1 MNKIY
6 RISFALAM
14 LLSGGAFAQLVD
26 KTPASIPHEPTIFN
40 AEPWQNSLVDGI
52 NRDPVRATAYS
63 FSSVNDALSLDR
75 EKSGRMLS
83 LNGLWDFSFALK
95 PADAPQDFYKSRVS
109 GWKKIPVPS
118 SWEMEGYDK
127 PIYKSAVYPFRPVS
141 PPFPPLDYN
150 GMGSYQRTFTVP
162 ADWKDMNI
170 TLHFGGVAS
179 GFKVWLN
186 GKFLGYGEDSFMN
199 SEFNITPYL
208 QAGENILSVQVIRWS
223 DGYFLEDQDQW
234 RMSGI
239 HREVMLLAEPKL
251 RIADFFWQGKLDKDY
266 KDVRFQLRP
275 RIENLTGKQVV
286 GYHVKAQLYDANN
299 KPLLDKPLD
308 RSVESIVN
316 EIFPRLDN
324 GKFAL
329 MEAKLKNPLKWS
341 PEIPNLY
348 TLVISLEDTTGHV
361 LEAKSCR
368 VGFRSIEF
376 RESDSKL
383 LINGKLTY
391 LYAVNR
397 PDHDPVKGKALSR
410 DIILRDVKTIKQF
423 NFNCIRTSH
432 YPMDPYLYDLCD
444 QYGILVIDEANLET
458 HGLGS
463 KLSNDPMWTGAY
475 LDRVTR
481 MVMRDKNHPSVIIWS
496 LGNEAGRGPNH
507 AAMAGWV
514 HDFDI
519 TRPVHYEPAQG
530 TPQAEGYIEPGDARY
545 LKPNDHS
552 HRVGNPIDQ
561 PYVDIVSR
569 MYPGIFTVP
578 LLANQ
583 ENGDKRPIF
592 FVEYSHAMG
601 NSNGNLKEFWDVFRS
616 TKRIIGAGI
625 WEFKDQGLL
634 KHDSTGTP
642 FYAYGGDYQ
651 ERYFDDFTIKGIVAS
666 DGRPK
671 AAIYECKHVF
681 QQAACELVDAAKGL
695 IKVTNRNGVQWLS
708 DFDLNLQVL
717 ENGNVVADRGIPKI
731 NLAPGRDTVIS
742 ILSYLPKLKAGAEY
756 FANIKFILPENK
768 LWADKGFEV
777 ASDQFALTGLTV
789 EKNSA
794 SANAMPVSV
803 ETKTGYIVSGKGFT
817 ISFDRSNGALTSYL
831 LDYKQQ
837 IKAPLLPH
845 FSRPVTDNDRRGWKS
860 DKKLGVWY
868 NPKLTLESMTC
879 SLYQKGKGNVVISSV
894 YTLID
899 GKATVLVT
907 YTISGNGT
915 VKVEEILKPQVGL
928 SNIPK
933 VGMQCGIVREYDQV
947 SWYGRGLMENY
958 IDRQTGFPVGVYSQ
972 PITQFDEPYVV
983 PQENGNRTDV
993 RWMYL
998 SDKQDNGLLVVADS
1012 LLSMN
1017 AWPYTE
1023 QNIVAAKHTNKLKD
1037 AGYLTL
1043 NIDLIQ
1049 MGVGG
1054 NDSWSDLAAPLPK
1067 YQIPAKPYRYSFYIL
1082 PVKSK
1087 PSEAGVLATKIKF

>member
-1 MNKIY
+1 MNKILKL
-6 RISFALAM
+6 SLVVS
-14 LLSGGAFAQLVD
+14 LLFSGSGFAQLVD
-26 KTPASIPHEPTIFN
+26 KTPAAIPHEPTIFN
-40 AEPWQNSLVDGI
+40 AEPWQNPSVTGI
-52 NRDPVRATAYS
+52 NRDPSRATAYS
-63 FSSVNDALSLDR
+63 FASVNEALTVDR
-75 EKSGRMLS
+75 EKSGRMIS
-83 LNGLWDFSFALK
+83 LNGLWDFSFAYK
-95 PADAPQDFYKSRVS
+95 PADAPSDFYKSHVS
-109 GWKKIPVPS
+109 GWKKIEVPS
-118 SWEMEGYDK
+118 SWEMQGYDK

-150 GMGSYQRTFTVP
+150 GVGSYQRTFTIP
-162 ADWKDMNI
+162 QNWKDMNI

-179 GFKVWLN
+179 GFKVWVN

-199 SEFNITPYL
+199 SEFNVTPYL
-208 QAGENILSVQVIRWS
+208 QAGENIVSVQVIRWS

-251 RIADFFWQGKLDKDY
+251 RIADFFWQGKLDNDY

-286 GYHVKAQLYDANN
+286 GYHVKAQLYDKDN
-299 KPLLDKPLD
+299 KPLMDKPLD

-324 GKFAL
+324 AKFAL
-329 MEAKLKNPLKWS
+329 MEANLKTPLKWS

-361 LEAKSCR
+361 LEAKTCK

-376 RESDSKL
+376 RKEDSKL

-397 PDHDPVKGKALSR
+397 PDHDPIKGKALSR

-463 KLSNDPMWTGAY
+463 KLSNDPMWAGAY
-475 LDRVTR
+475 LDRITR

-507 AAMAGWV
+507 SAMAGWV

-530 TPQAEGYIEPGDARY
+530 TPQAEGYIEPGDPRY

-552 HRVGNPIDQ
+552 HRLGNPIDQ

-583 ENGDKRPIF
+583 DNGDKRPIF
-592 FVEYSHAMG
+592 FVEYAHAMG
-601 NSNGNLKEFWDVFRS
+601 NSVGNLKEFWDAFRS
-616 TKRIIGAGI
+616 TKRVIGGGI

-634 KHDSTGTP
+634 KRDSAGIP
-642 FYAYGGDYQ
+642 FYAYGGDYG
-651 ERYFDDFTIKGIVAS
+651 EKYFDDFTIKGIVAS

-671 AAIYECKHVF
+671 AMIYECKHVF
-681 QQAACELVDAAKGL
+681 QQAACELVDAKKAL

-708 DFDLNLQVL
+708 DFDVSLQVL
-717 ENGNVVADRGIPKI
+717 ENGNVVANKVMPHI
-731 NLAPGRDTVIS
+731 NLAPGKDTVMS
-742 ILSYLPKLKAGAEY
+742 ILPYLPKMKPGVEY
-756 FANIKFILPENK
+756 FANIKFTLPESK
-768 LWADKGFEV
+768 PWADKGFEV
-777 ASDQFALTGLTV
+777 ASDQFALTGLAAV
-789 EKNSA
+789 EKGTTSLA
-794 SANAMPVSV
+794 PLLAELPKSYSV
-803 ETKTGYIVSGKGFT
+803 MGKNFSVVFNT
-817 ISFDRSNGALTSYL
+817 DNGALTSYL
-831 LDYKQQ
+831 MNGKEQ
-837 IKAPLLPH
+837 IFAPLLPH
-845 FSRPVTDNDRRGWKS
+845 FSRPATDNDHRGWKA
-860 DKKLGVWY
+860 DKKLKVWY
-868 NPKLTLESMTC
+868 EPDLKLTGIVKDIS
-879 SLYQKGKGNVVISSV
+879 QKGVVKIISTYS
-894 YTLID
+894 LINN
-899 GKATVLVT
+899 KATVQVI
-907 YTISGNGT
+907 YTINGNGT
-915 VKVEEILKPQVGL
+915 VKVDYSFNASADLP
-928 SNIPK
+928 NIPK
-933 VGMQCGIVREYDQV
+933 VGMQCGIVKSYDNV

-958 IDRQTGFPVGVYSQ
+958 IDRKSGFPVGIYSQ
-972 PITQFDEPYVV
+972 PIADFDEPYVV

-998 SDKQDNGLLVVADS
+998 SDKQNQGLMVVADS
-1012 LLSMN
+1012 LLSMS

-1023 QNIVAAKHTNKLKD
+1023 QNIVAARHTNKLKD

-1043 NIDLIQ
+1043 NIDLLQ

-1054 NDSWSDLAAPLPK
+1054 NDSWSDLAAPLPQ
-1067 YQIPAKPYRYSFYIL
+1067 YQIPAKSYRYTFYIL

-1087 PSEAGVLATKIKF
+1087 PTEAGALATKIKF